1 MEDLTYQPFCS
12 GRMLEHLQQGIHDKL
27 AMVSLLTLCGRNVI
41 GILLASLKVWNK
53 GKCETL
59 LKQIQIFQAKAIM
72 HSSRKTEQQ
81 NGLDCFL
88 LIKHEPGTETLAKP
102 GFRLEKFGDT
112 AQQGRVWARQLSQV
126 CWKATIKHVLFIH
139 NHKCSRSEVGTQL
152 AIFVCLKK

>member
-12 GRMLEHLQQGIHDKL
+12 GRMLEHLQEGIHDKL
-27 AMVSLLTLCGRNVI
+27 AMVPLLTLCGRNVI

-53 GKCETL
+53 GKCGTL

-88 LIKHEPGTETLAKP
+88 LNSDQTWAKP
-102 GFRLEKFGDT
+102 GFGLEKFEEP
-112 AQQGRVWARQLSQV
+112 AQQGWVWAREIWRDGPTRPGLGSPAQPSLLESNN
-126 CWKATIKHVLFIH
+126 KT
-139 NHKCSRSEVGTQL
+139 CSFHS
-152 AIFVCLKK
+152 

>member
-1 MEDLTYQPFCS
+1 MNGKQGESAYDLGVDMEDWTYQQICS
-12 GRMLEHLQQGIHDKL
+12 GRMLEHRQERHTKKGY
-27 AMVSLLTLCGRNVI
+27 LLH
-41 GILLASLKVWNK
+41 WNK

-59 LKQIQIFQAKAIM
+59 LVKQIQIFQPKAIT
-72 HSSRKTEQQ
+72 HSSRRNEQK

-88 LIKHEPGTETLAKP
+88 LIKHEPGTLAKP

-112 AQQGRVWARQLSQV
+112 AQQGRVCWARQLSQV
-126 CWKATIKHVLFIH
+126 GCNPAKAIIKHVLFFH